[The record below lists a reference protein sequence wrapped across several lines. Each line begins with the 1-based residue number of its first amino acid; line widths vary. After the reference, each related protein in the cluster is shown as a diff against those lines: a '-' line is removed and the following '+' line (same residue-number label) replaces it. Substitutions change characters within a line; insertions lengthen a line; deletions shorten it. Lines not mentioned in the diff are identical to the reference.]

1 MPLLLDVSPPSFAL
15 MPFRH
20 CHYFLLMLL
29 RAFIFIFSFFI
40 DAAFFFSLPAM
51 TRRTSAPPFACF
63 SLLICQRA
71 ACRATLMRHARQH
84 AFSFRPPR

>member
-51 TRRTSAPPFACF
+51 TRRTSAPRFCLLFAAY
-63 SLLICQRA
+63 LP
-71 ACRATLMRHARQH
+71 AR
-84 AFSFRPPR
+84 RMPRDADAPCAPARFFFQAPR